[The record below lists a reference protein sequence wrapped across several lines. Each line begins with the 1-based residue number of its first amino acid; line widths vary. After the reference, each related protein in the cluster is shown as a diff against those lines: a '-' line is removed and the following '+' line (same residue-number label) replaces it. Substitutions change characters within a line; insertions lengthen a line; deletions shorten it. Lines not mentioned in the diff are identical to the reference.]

1 MNFVGFKGIM
11 NLRNNLICNNTGNK
25 GSTNKKKEKIAIS
38 GNVGNNSNNFWNFIN
53 EGNRLGISQII
64 FGNNNNNKMNFLLGI
79 NKNQKITIKKMKN
92 IDYLHPVV
100 TMN

>member
-25 GSTNKKKEKIAIS
+25 GCTNKKKEKIIAIS
-38 GNVGNNSNNFWNFIN
+38 GNNSNNFWNFIN

-64 FGNNNNNKMNFLLGI
+64 FGNNNNN
-79 NKNQKITIKKMKN
+79 NKIAYWELIKIKK
-92 IDYLHPVV
+92 
-100 TMN
+100 